1 MAQSG
6 QTKASTPNGAEPV
19 RRKLPAP
26 KRLAVASGKGG
37 VGKTWFAITL
47 AGALAER
54 GENVLLV
61 DGDLGL
67 ANVDVQLGLT
77 AGRDF
82 ASVISGQMSMDEAIV
97 KYQNHPE
104 LDAQSGANAGA
115 FDILAGR
122 SGSAT
127 FAALSQLELKG
138 FSLGLHAL
146 ENVYDRV
153 VVDLGAGVDQ
163 TVMTL
168 AGAGET
174 SNDRV
179 PPLVAVVLT
188 DEPTSLTD
196 AYALIKMMVMRGNG
210 ENLRIVVNMADDV
223 ASGKATYQAIQKAC
237 QNFLKVDPPLAGIV
251 RRDSNVKESIRRQ
264 TSLLSA
270 FPVTPAAKDVAAIAA
285 KLAKS

>member
-1 MAQSG
+1 MAQTG
-6 QTKASTPNGAEPV
+6 QTKVRAHQGADPT

-47 AGALAER
+47 AGALSEH

-82 ASVISGQMSMDEAIV
+82 AAVVSGQLSMDEAIV
-97 KYQNHPE
+97 RYQNHPE
-104 LDAQSGANAGA
+104 MDAQSGANSGA

-127 FAALSQLELKG
+127 FASLSQLELKG

-146 ENVYDRV
+146 ENAYDRV

-168 AGAGET
+168 AGADDKNKDG
-174 SNDRV
+174 V
-179 PPLVAVVLT
+179 PPLVLVVLT

-196 AYALIKMMVMRGNG
+196 AYALIKMMTMRGNG
-210 ENLRIVVNMADDV
+210 DNLRIVVNMADDM
-223 ASGKATYQAIQKAC
+223 ASGKTTYQSIQKAC
-237 QNFLKVDPPLAGIV
+237 QNFLKIDPPLAGIV
-251 RRDSNVKESIRRQ
+251 RRDGNVKESIRRQ
-264 TSLLSA
+264 TSLLA
-270 FPVTPAAKDVAAIAA
+270 AYPVTPAAKDVAAIAA
-285 KLAKS
+285 KLAKP

>member
-1 MAQSG
+1 MAQTG
-6 QTKASTPNGAEPV
+6 QTKVSMQREADPI
-19 RRKLPAP
+19 RRNLPAP

-47 AGALAER
+47 AGALAEH

-82 ASVISGQMSMDEAIV
+82 AAVVSGQLSMDEAIV
-97 KYQNHPE
+97 RHHNHPE
-104 LDAQSGANAGA
+104 MDAQSGANSGA

-127 FAALSQLELKG
+127 FASLSQLELKG

-146 ENVYDRV
+146 ENAYDRV

-168 AGAGET
+168 AGADGKNKD
-174 SNDRV
+174 SV
-179 PPLVAVVLT
+179 PPLVLVVLT

-196 AYALIKMMVMRGNG
+196 AYALIKMMTMRGNG
-210 ENLRIVVNMADDV
+210 ENLRIVVNMADDL
-223 ASGKATYQAIQKAC
+223 ASGKATYQSIQKAC
-237 QNFLKVDPPLAGIV
+237 QNFLKLDPPLAGII
-251 RRDSNVKESIRRQ
+251 RRDGNVKESIRRQ
-264 TSLLSA
+264 TSLLAA

-285 KLAKS
+285 KLAKK